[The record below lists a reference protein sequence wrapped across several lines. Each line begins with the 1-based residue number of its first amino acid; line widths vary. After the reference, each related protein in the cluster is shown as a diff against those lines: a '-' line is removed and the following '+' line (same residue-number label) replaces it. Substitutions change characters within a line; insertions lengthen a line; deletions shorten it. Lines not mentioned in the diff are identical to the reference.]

1 MLKFLNYIII
11 NYCKRNCNLSWK
23 INIISK
29 LNLSDYEIDF
39 DYFIYFI

>member
-11 NYCKRNCNLSWK
+11 NYSKRNCNLSWK